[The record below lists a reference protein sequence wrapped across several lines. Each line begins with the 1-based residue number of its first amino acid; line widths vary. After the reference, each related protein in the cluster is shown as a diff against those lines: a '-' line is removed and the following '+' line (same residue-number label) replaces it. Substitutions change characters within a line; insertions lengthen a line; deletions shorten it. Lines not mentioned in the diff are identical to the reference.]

1 MALTE
6 ETVEDKIE
14 AVGEFKHV
22 QVRTATI
29 IKRDGVEISRVYCRH
44 VLAPDADITGESAEV
59 QAICAAVHT
68 QAVKDAYAAH
78 LASGD
83 LAVNISASE

>member
-14 AVGEFKHV
+14 AVGEFKYV

-29 IKRDGVEISRVYCRH
+29 IKRDGIEISRTFHRH
-44 VLAPDADITGESAEV
+44 VIAPDADISGESAEV
-59 QAICAAVHT
+59 QAVCAAVHT
-68 QAVKDAYAAH
+68 QAIKDAYAAH
-78 LASGD
+78 LVAQ
-83 LAVNISASE
+83 ETP